1 MPSRFEE
8 ADLSRVRKIRAADR
22 RNLVERSMLG
32 RAGGGFEN
40 WLDRLPDILAARG
53 LRQLVAALRDAA
65 EGGRPAVWLLGGHV
79 VKTGV
84 TPHLIRFLER
94 GYASVL
100 AMNGATAIH
109 DVEMTLFGATSEDV
123 AENLKDGSFGMIA
136 ETASFFAEAME
147 EGAPEGLGLGEA
159 LGRRLEGREGAG
171 DSLLA
176 AAWRLGRPAT
186 VHVSL
191 GADILHQ
198 HPEIHG
204 QALGEMSLRDFR
216 ILAAALGALDER
228 SVVVN
233 LGSAVMGPEVFLKA
247 LTVAR
252 NLGHAAAG
260 FTACNLDMIQHYR
273 PTRNIL
279 HRPTAGGG
287 RAIALTGHHEIM
299 LPLLDALLP

>member
-1 MPSRFEE
+1 MPSRHRE
-8 ADLSRVRKIRAADR
+8 ADLKSVRKVAADQR
-22 RNLVERSMLG
+22 KNLVERDMLG
-32 RAGGGFEN
+32 RPGGGFEN

-53 LRQLVAALRDAA
+53 LRQLVESLARAAAS
-65 EGGRPAVWLLGGHV
+65 GRPAVWLLGGHV
-79 VKTGV
+79 IKTGV
-84 TPHLIRFLER
+84 SPHLIRFMEK

-109 DVEMTLFGATSEDV
+109 DCEMALYGATSEDV

-136 ETASFFAEAME
+136 ETATFFAEAMRAGE
-147 EGAPEGLGLGEA
+147 EEELGLGEC
-159 LGRRLEGREGAG
+159 LGRALDAVPGGEG
-171 DSLLA
+171 SLLA
-176 AAWRLGRPAT
+176 AAWRLERPAT

-198 HPEIHG
+198 HPEIHERRV
-204 QALGEMSLRDFR
+204 GELSLRDFR
-216 ILAAALGALDER
+216 ILAALLQELDSD

-252 NLGHAAAG
+252 NLGAEAAG

-273 PTRNIL
+273 PSRNIL

-299 LPLLDALLP
+299 IPLLDALLP

>member
-1 MPSRFEE
+1 MPSRFKE
-8 ADLSRVRKIRAADR
+8 ADLNSVKKIKAADR
-22 RNLVERSMLG
+22 KNLVQRSMLG
-32 RAGGGFEN
+32 EAGGAFDA
-40 WLDRLPDILAARG
+40 WLDRLPKILAAEG
-53 LRQLVAALRDAA
+53 LRDLVAALQNASNTSQ
-65 EGGRPAVWLLGGHV
+65 PAVWLLGGHV

-84 TPHLIRFLER
+84 TPHLIRFMEK
-94 GYASVL
+94 GCATVF

-109 DVEMTLFGATSEDV
+109 DVEMALFGATSEDV

-136 ETASFFAEAME
+136 ETADFFSRAMKEAES
-147 EGAPEGLGLGEA
+147 EGLGLGEA
-159 LGRRLEGREGAG
+159 LGRNLATLDGA
-171 DSLLA
+171 DASLLA
-176 AAWRLGRPAT
+176 AAWRLERPAT

-198 HPEIHG
+198 HPEIHSRNISE
-204 QALGEMSLRDFR
+204 LSLRDFR
-216 ILAAALGALDER
+216 ILAECLGELNEN

-252 NLGHAAAG
+252 NLGHSASG

-273 PTRNIL
+273 PARNIL

-287 RAIALTGHHEIM
+287 KAIALTGHHEIM
-299 LPLLDALLP
+299 IPLIDALLV

>member
-1 MPSRFEE
+1 MPSKFKE
-8 ADLSRVRKIRAADR
+8 ADLSAVRKIRAADR
-22 RNLVERSMLG
+22 KNLVDRSMLG
-32 RAGGGFEN
+32 QAEGSFEG
-40 WLDRLPDILAARG
+40 WLDRLPKILAAEG
-53 LRQLVAALRDAA
+53 LRDLVAALGRASA
-65 EGGRPAVWLLGGHV
+65 EKAPAVWLLGGHV

-84 TPHLIRFLER
+84 TPHLIRFMER
-94 GYASVL
+94 GHATVL

-109 DVEMTLFGATSEDV
+109 DVEMALYGATSEDV

-136 ETASFFAEAME
+136 ETADFFSAAME
-147 EGAPEGLGLGEA
+147 EAEAEELGLGEA
-159 LGRRLEGREGAG
+159 LGRKLAGLETA
-171 DSLLA
+171 DASLLA
-176 AAWRLGRPAT
+176 AACRLELPAT

-204 QALGEMSLRDFR
+204 RNVGELSLRDFR
-216 ILAAALGALDER
+216 ILAAQLAGLNEK

-252 NLGHAAAG
+252 NLGHEAAG

-273 PTRNIL
+273 PARNIL

-287 RAIALTGHHEIM
+287 KAIALTGHHEIM
-299 LPLLDALLP
+299 IPLIDALLA

>member
-1 MPSRFEE
+1 MPSKFKE
-8 ADLSRVRKIRAADR
+8 ADLSSVKKIKAADR
-22 RNLVERSMLG
+22 KNLVERSMLG
-32 RAGGGFEN
+32 EAGNGFDA
-40 WLDRLPDILAARG
+40 WLDGLPKILAAEG
-53 LRQLVAALRDAA
+53 LRDLVAALRGASQDSQ
-65 EGGRPAVWLLGGHV
+65 PAVWLLGGHV

-84 TPHLIRFLER
+84 TPHLIRFLEK
-94 GYASVL
+94 GYATVL

-109 DVEMTLFGATSEDV
+109 DVEMALYGATSEDV

-136 ETASFFAEAME
+136 ETADFFCAAME
-147 EGAPEGLGLGEA
+147 EAETEELGLGEA
-159 LGRRLEGREGAG
+159 LGRRLAAL
-171 DSLLA
+171 DSADASILA
-176 AAWRLGRPAT
+176 AAWRLERPAT

-198 HPEIHG
+198 HPEIH
-204 QALGEMSLRDFR
+204 ARKVGELSLRDFR
-216 ILAAALGALDER
+216 ILAACLGELNEN

-252 NLGHAAAG
+252 NLGHSAAG

-273 PTRNIL
+273 PARNIL

-287 RAIALTGHHEIM
+287 KAIALTGHHEIM
-299 LPLLDALLP
+299 IPLLDALLD

>member
-1 MPSRFEE
+1 MPSRYEE
-8 ADLSRVRKIRAADR
+8 ADLRKVRKIRAVDR
-22 RNLVERSMLG
+22 RNLVEKKMLG
-32 RAGGGFEN
+32 RAGGGFDE

-53 LRQLVAALRDAA
+53 LRDLVAALLGAA
-65 EGGRPAVWLLGGHV
+65 EKGSPAVWLLGGHV

-84 TPHLIRFLER
+84 TPHLIRFLEK

-109 DVEMTLFGATSEDV
+109 DVEMTLYGATSEDV

-136 ETASFFAEAME
+136 ETADFFSEAMAEAE
-147 EGAPEGLGLGEA
+147 TEGWGLGEA
-159 LGRRLEGREGAG
+159 LGRRLAKRDGAEAC
-171 DSLLA
+171 LLA
-176 AAWRLGRPAT
+176 AAWRCGKPAT

-198 HPEIHG
+198 HPEIH
-204 QALGEMSLRDFR
+204 ARAVGELSLQDFR
-216 ILAAALGALDER
+216 ILAHCLGALDTD

-252 NLGHAAAG
+252 NLGNEAAG

-273 PTRNIL
+273 PMRNIL

-287 RAIALTGHHEIM
+287 KAIALTGHHEIM
-299 LPLLDALLP
+299 IPLLDALLP

>member
-1 MPSRFEE
+1 MPSRFKE
-8 ADLSRVRKIRAADR
+8 ADLSTVKKIKAADR
-22 RNLVERSMLG
+22 KNLVQRSMVG
-32 RAGGGFEN
+32 KAGGGFDA
-40 WLDRLPDILAARG
+40 WLGRLPKILAAEG
-53 LRQLVAALRDAA
+53 LRDLVSALRSAS
-65 EGGRPAVWLLGGHV
+65 EGTDPVVWLLGGHV

-84 TPHLIRFLER
+84 TPHLIRFMER
-94 GYASVL
+94 GYATVF

-109 DVEMTLFGATSEDV
+109 DVEMALYGATSEDV

-136 ETASFFAEAME
+136 ETADFFSAAME
-147 EGAPEGLGLGEA
+147 EAEAGDLGLGES
-159 LGRRLEGREGAG
+159 LGRKLAALDGA
-171 DSLLA
+171 DLSILA
-176 AAWRLGRPAT
+176 AAWRFERPAT

-198 HPEIHG
+198 HPEIHTG
-204 QALGEMSLRDFR
+204 KIGELSLRDFR
-216 ILAAALGALDER
+216 ILAACLGDLNEN

-252 NLGHAAAG
+252 NLGHSASG

-273 PTRNIL
+273 PARNIL

-287 RAIALTGHHEIM
+287 KAIALTGHHEIM
-299 LPLLDALLP
+299 IPLLDALLD